1 MSFVNLMGNDIWSEA
16 DIKSRLHAEVRSEV
30 SELAEAELNRALQGH
45 TMGMHVLTPQEQQGL
60 MRFKAATDRV
70 ALLGTQAR
78 ADMALL
84 AEVLPLEVA
93 FLRLRRPVLEP
104 LLETEEVLVDGETVT
119 QPKPDGRVLNQED
132 LDRDLEERGLA
143 AGQWALAS
151 EAAAALVQLRNPEP
165 PVIDEPTNPL
175 TEGLPQ

>member
-1 MSFVNLMGNDIWSEA
+1 MTMILHT
-16 DIKSRLHAEVRSEV
+16 RLLFFAAGLTV
-30 SELAEAELNRALQGH
+30 SPRLIVIHPDHRDDL
-45 TMGMHVLTPQEQQGL
+45 P
-60 MRFKAATDRV
+60 
-70 ALLGTQAR
+70 
-78 ADMALL
+78 LL

-132 LDRDLEERGLA
+132 LDRDLEERDLA
-143 AGQWALAS
+143 AGHWALAS